1 MWLGQDKV
9 QKKSCWDIEQVRK
22 ARRTE
27 KKARANTWNVSFL
40 TLKIQSPVVENYV
53 QSTISQSTVSFR
65 FAKYISNL

>member
-40 TLKIQSPVVENYV
+40 TLKIQSPVVENYGENIV
-53 QSTISQSTVSFR
+53 KPCEVFVS
-65 FAKYISNL
+65 YVNLW